1 MILILKIVQ
10 KIILQKKKI
19 ICKLNIKK
27 MLVSVIYSKLIFGF
41 LLSNTNTQ
49 VFKLISIKI

>member
-1 MILILKIVQ
+1 
-10 KIILQKKKI
+10 
-19 ICKLNIKK
+19 